1 MKYLTLFALT
11 KAIKISDQETCSST
25 PQAYLVQNGLKVEA
39 LAQVDAEVD
48 EKFTFGLDG
57 LIKDN
62 GSVAEDLFQIGS
74 VLGVSDASTRWGT
87 LEGKDDDLHVFL
99 KTIHDSIDATYAIT
113 VKNQSALVT
122 LESSV

>member
-1 MKYLTLFALT
+1 MKYLTLFALA

-113 VKNQSALVT
+113 VKNQAALVT